1 MKQPVK
7 QHWKVAILD
16 MYEGVS
22 NEGMRC
28 IREILSAYGATHGL
42 QLQVQEYEVRR
53 QQQVP
58 DLSYDIYLSTGGPG
72 SPVESE
78 GSDWEKAYFGL
89 VHALLQWNERET
101 TKKPMLFICHSF
113 QLMCRYF
120 QLGQVCRRK
129 SPAFGV
135 FPVHKT
141 AAGQHESIFRQLPE
155 PFYIVDSRNWQVIAL
170 QQEKL
175 KAMGAQV
182 LAIEKER
189 PHVPLERA
197 VMAIRFNEYF
207 LGTQFHPEADAAG
220 MRKYLL
226 QEEKKHHVIANYGL
240 EKYESMLE
248 HLTDPDK
255 IMLTHNR
262 FIPTFLNDI
271 IYGSRT
277 THILQPTFHSR

>member
-1 MKQPVK
+1 MSLPVK
-7 QHWKVAILD
+7 QHWKIAVLD
-16 MYEGVS
+16 MYEGVP

-28 IREILSAYGATHGL
+28 IREILAEYGARNGL
-42 QLQVQEYEVRR
+42 QLEVHEFEVRR

-58 DLSYDIYLSTGGPG
+58 DLSYDIYISTGGPG

-78 GSDWEKAYFGL
+78 GSEWEKVYFGL
-89 VHALLQWNERET
+89 VNGLMQWNSAQT
-101 TKKPMLFICHSF
+101 PKKPMLFICHSF

-120 QLGQVCRRK
+120 QLGEVCRRK

-135 FPVHKT
+135 FPVHKVN
-141 AAGQHESIFRQLPE
+141 AGVKENSFRLLPD
-155 PFYIVDSRNWQVIAL
+155 PFYIVDSRFWQVISL
-170 QQEKL
+170 RQDKME
-175 KAMGAQV
+175 AMGAAV

-197 VMAIRFNEYF
+197 VMAIRFTPQF

-226 QEEKKHHVIANYGL
+226 EEEKKAHVIRHYGE
-240 EKYESMLE
+240 EKYTDMLE
-248 HLTDPDK
+248 QLTDPEK

-262 FIPTFLNDI
+262 LIPTFLNDI
-271 IYGSRT
+271 IYDPSV
-277 THILQPTFHSR
+277 THILQSTLQPK

>member
-1 MKQPVK
+1 M
-7 QHWKVAILD
+7 LD
-16 MYEGVS
+16 MYEGVP

-28 IREILSAYGATHGL
+28 IREILAEYGARNGL
-42 QLQVQEYEVRR
+42 QLEVHEFEVRR

-58 DLSYDIYLSTGGPG
+58 DLSYDIYISTGGPG

-78 GSDWEKAYFGL
+78 GSEWEKVYFGL
-89 VHALLQWNERET
+89 VNGLMQWNSAQT
-101 TKKPMLFICHSF
+101 PKKPMLFICHSF

-120 QLGQVCRRK
+120 QLGEVCRRK

-135 FPVHKT
+135 FPVHKVN
-141 AAGQHESIFRQLPE
+141 AGVKENSFRLLPD
-155 PFYIVDSRNWQVIAL
+155 PFYIVDSRFWQVISL
-170 QQEKL
+170 RQDKME
-175 KAMGAQV
+175 AMGAAV

-197 VMAIRFNEYF
+197 VMAIRFTPQF

-226 QEEKKHHVIANYGL
+226 EEEKKAHVIRHYGE
-240 EKYESMLE
+240 EKYTDMLE
-248 HLTDPDK
+248 QLTDPEK

-262 FIPTFLNDI
+262 LIPTFLNDI
-271 IYGSRT
+271 IYDPSV
-277 THILQPTFHSR
+277 THILQSTLQPK